1 MATFTGRVRKAFNSQ
16 ATLQNQREHCSLDPQ
31 RLASLGIPVGSQIRI
46 KRQADQLALFTISE
60 TRNETAENTVR
71 MIQAARERL
80 GIPDEFDAAVD
91 TRVPHPTFT
100 DDEARE
106 HSEFVERLDD
116 DGGQQQLV
124 VLAPHGGAIELRT
137 DDQAELVRSCLGD
150 DLASVWRCKGF
161 RVGGGA
167 LLSWHIRSIDLSNQ
181 SFPLLKS
188 IACRGFAHAVAFHGM
203 SKPGVIVGGAA
214 PKALKRQV
222 VDEIRRA
229 LASSTIEVRLATAS
243 DELDGDD
250 PANVVNRLTTGGHNG
265 VQLEQSEEARDR
277 FWQEIAHAVVCVYRS
292 TLEGKTLSAGG
303 SV

>member
-1 MATFTGRVRKAFNSQ
+1 MATFAGRVRKAFNSQ
-16 ATLQNQREHCSLDPQ
+16 ATLQNQREHCSVDPQ
-31 RLASLGIPVGSQIRI
+31 RLASLGVPLGSQIRI

-71 MIQAARERL
+71 MIQVARERL
-80 GIPDEFDAAVD
+80 GIPDEFDAVID

-124 VLAPHGGAIELRT
+124 VLAPHGGAIERRT
-137 DDQAELVRSCLGD
+137 DDQAELVRACLGD
-150 DLASVWRCKGF
+150 DLASAWRCKGF
-161 RVGGGA
+161 RLGGGA
-167 LLSWHIRSIDLSNQ
+167 LRSWHIRSIDLSNH

-214 PKALKRQV
+214 PEALKRRV
-222 VDEIRRA
+222 VEEIRCA

-250 PANVVNRLTTGGHNG
+250 PANIVNRLTNGGHNG
-265 VQLEQSEEARDR
+265 VQLEQSEEARDG
-277 FWQEIAHAVVCVYRS
+277 FWREIAHAVVCVYRS
-292 TLEGKTLSAGG
+292 TLKGKTLSAGG